1 VNTKVLILPGWHNSG
16 PAHWQTLWETHRG
29 YTRVQQ
35 HSWDTPLR
43 GDWMAQLEEAVL
55 AHDSS
60 VLVAH
65 SLACILVA
73 AWAAHSRNTH
83 RVKAAL
89 LVAPSDVERPEM
101 QYMLYSWS
109 PIVRERLPFASTLVS
124 SRNDPYCSF
133 MRASA
138 LAHAWG
144 SRLVDMG
151 ACGHINADAHL
162 GDWPQGQALLDELLI
177 EEEKQPHGH

>member
-1 VNTKVLILPGWHNSG
+1 
-16 PAHWQTLWETHRG
+16 
-29 YTRVQQ
+29 
-35 HSWDTPLR
+35 
-43 GDWMAQLEEAVL
+43 MAQLEQAVL
-55 AHDSS
+55 ANDQV

-65 SLACILVA
+65 SLGCVLVA
-73 AWAAHSRNTH
+73 AWAAHSRNTQ

-89 LVAPSDVERPEM
+89 LAAPGDVERPEM
-101 QYMLYSWS
+101 QHLLHSWS
-109 PIVRERLPFASTLVS
+109 PIVRARLPFPSTLVS

-151 ACGHINADAHL
+151 ACGHINADANL
-162 GDWPQGQALLDELLI
+162 GAWPQGHALLDELLI
-177 EEEKQPHGH
+177 EEEKQHHGH